1 MEEKQT
7 WFWRKEADGCAN
19 LLRWLRDS
27 GEKPMVML
35 ASSASSLVL
44 KKVKSKVM
52 VASSVVSFV
61 LETGFGERRLM
72 VVLLCWV
79 LDSGEG
85 KSYGDAGLLCWFPGS
100 EESEAGGDGGFL
112 WYFLRSGREKSR
124 WWLNSSVGVAF
135 SDFAVSF
142 SSVGFAFSLLSLF
155 QLPPSASLFF
165 TLLSGFYF
173 FFSLPFL
180 FSPLVVSLPPSVS
193 APLCFFAFCVSLNPS
208 PPPLPLCFSCFY
220 RPETLCW

>member
-1 MEEKQT
+1 
-7 WFWRKEADGCAN
+7 
-19 LLRWLRDS
+19 
-27 GEKPMVML
+27 
-35 ASSASSLVL
+35 
-44 KKVKSKVM
+44 
-52 VASSVVSFV
+52 
-61 LETGFGERRLM
+61 M

-79 LDSGEG
+79 RDSWEG

-135 SDFAVSF
+135 SDFAISF

-155 QLPPSASLFF
+155 LLPPSASLFF

-173 FFSLPFL
+173 FFLLPFL

-193 APLCFFAFCVSLNPS
+193 T
-208 PPPLPLCFSCFY
+208 PPFIVFLWL
-220 RPETLCW
+220 L

>member
-1 MEEKQT
+1 MDCACIFFCRVGEWKRNRPGFGE
-7 WFWRKEADGCAN
+7 RKM
-19 LLRWLRDS
+19 
-27 GEKPMVML
+27 MVVL
-35 ASSASSLVL
+35 TYSAGFVIL
-44 KKVKSKVM
+44 KKVKRMVM

-72 VVLLCWV
+72 VMLLCWV
-79 LDSGEG
+79 RDSGEG

-165 TLLSGFYF
+165 TLLSGF
-173 FFSLPFL
+173 LFL
-180 FSPLVVSLPPSVS
+180 FLVAFSVFSPRCLV
-193 APLCFFAFCVSLNPS
+193 APQCFC
-208 PPPLPLCFSCFY
+208 PPLFFLLSVY
-220 RPETLCW
+220 L

>member
-1 MEEKQT
+1 MMVVLTYSAGFVILEK
-7 WFWRKEADGCAN
+7 
-19 LLRWLRDS
+19 
-27 GEKPMVML
+27 EKPMVML

-44 KKVKSKVM
+44 KKVKPMVM

-72 VVLLCWV
+72 VMLLCWV
-79 LDSGEG
+79 RDSGEG

-142 SSVGFAFSLLSLF
+142 SSVGFTFSLLSLF

-165 TLLSGFYF
+165 TLLPGFYF

-180 FSPLVVSLPPSVS
+180 FSPLVVSLPPLSFIVF
-193 APLCFFAFCVSLNPS
+193 LWL
-208 PPPLPLCFSCFY
+208 L
-220 RPETLCW
+220 